1 VNEYYS
7 QRRVCQTA
15 KTQRL
20 VCLITVAILFLSE
33 LAIVLGNANLAFD
46 GKENPSSE
54 CSVLEE
60 NPLSYL
66 SLGNQ
71 HRESKEFLE
80 AISAYQLALIEDPQ
94 NQMARFAM
102 AMVQYEVGETQEAI
116 QSYKKLLQ
124 INPALW
130 QAEMNLGIIWL
141 NQRNLTQALNHFK
154 KALDLNPQNSRLLFL
169 VGQVYL
175 LQEDLDSAEGSLV
188 KALEYSEKG
197 TEKIEIRSMLI
208 SIYMKKKNFIKAAQ
222 YLVKSRLSAKDKRKV
237 DRQLAGI
244 FLNLNQKGEALTYLE
259 NIANE
264 PSAGPDVHE
273 VIGRIKVEQKDYLGG
288 IESLE
293 RALKK
298 QSDPVRRDDLFLEL
312 ANLHFQL
319 KQVHKAINILEKAA
333 KTSPNWEIHYTL
345 GSLYLHDRKWNYA
358 KRSLGDSLK
367 LNSECVECYAKLG
380 AIYMEQGDFG
390 RVIPLLSRY
399 KELKP
404 ENVMTYFNLGIA
416 YDKLRKYEEAVQIY
430 EQFLAIDKGRHD
442 RETFQVSQR
451 LKLLKKRVG
460 KK

>member
-1 VNEYYS
+1 MNEYDF
-7 QRRVCQTA
+7 QGRVYQIA
-15 KTQRL
+15 KTKRL
-20 VCLITVAILFLSE
+20 ICLITVAILFLAN
-33 LAIVLGNANLAFD
+33 LAIVFGDSVLAFD
-46 GKENPSSE
+46 REKNPSSGFSE
-54 CSVLEE
+54 FEE

-66 SLGNQ
+66 ALGDQ

-94 NQMARFAM
+94 NQMARFGL

-116 QSYKKLLQ
+116 QTYKKLLE
-124 INPALW
+124 INPGLW

-141 NQRNLTQALNHFK
+141 NHFK
-154 KALDLNPQNSRLLFL
+154 NALDLSPQNSRLLFL
-169 VGQVYL
+169 TGQVYL
-175 LQEDLDSAEGSLV
+175 LQKDLDSAESSLV
-188 KALEYSEKG
+188 KALAYSEQG

-208 SIYMKKKNFIKAAQ
+208 SIYMKKKNFTKAAQ
-222 YLVKSRLSAKDKRKV
+222 YLVKSRLSAKDKQKV

-244 FLNLNQKGEALTYLE
+244 FLDLNQKKEALTYLE
-259 NIANE
+259 NLANE

-273 VIGRIKVEQKDYLGG
+273 VIGRIKVEEKDYLGG

-293 RALKK
+293 IALKK
-298 QSDPVRRDDLFLEL
+298 RSDPVRRDDLYLEL

-319 KQVHKAINILEKAA
+319 NQVSEAIDILEKAA

-367 LNSECVECYAKLG
+367 LNSECGECYAKLG

-404 ENVMTYFNLGIA
+404 ENVMTYFHLGIA
-416 YDKLRKYEEAVQIY
+416 YDKLRKYEEAVQVY
-430 EQFLAIDKGRHD
+430 EQFLEIDKGRHD

-451 LKLLKKRVG
+451 LKLLRKRVG
-460 KK
+460 K